1 MRSAPAIE
9 TRSAN
14 LQQFAPQ
21 EVRRRFAEDETELI
35 SQLHSHL
42 VARGASDLEQ
52 LRFLARCDNAE
63 IWRGKGAKTTSEW
76 AAAQLGISRWKAS
89 RMINAGHALAS
100 LPLISA
106 HLERGSL
113 SLDKVIELTRF
124 AAPET
129 EKRLVKW
136 ARRVTPAGI
145 RDRADK
151 LAAKK
156 IEEVKGPIEGRTLSW
171 WHIDED
177 RLWLEGVLPADQGA
191 IVCAAID
198 RLAGT
203 LPDLPPDD
211 GHPELDREYT
221 IAQRRADAI
230 VQLASTQIA
239 KDQDP
244 DLATVVVNV
253 DLKTLASGVGNA
265 EIDLGP
271 SIHFETARRLSC
283 DCRLEVARIDGLGDT
298 VGIDRAS
305 RNVPRWLRRQ
315 LMRRDGHT
323 CQFPGCGATR
333 FLHAHHIWHWSL
345 GGPTNLDNLIAVCP
359 THHKLVHEFGWG
371 VSRSTAGEVTWFRSS
386 GRVHDPGPAP
396 PPDERLDH
404 SHPKRSPLLI
414 EARRYSRLIG
424 VAATF

>member
-1 MRSAPAIE
+1 MSE
-9 TRSAN
+9 VLL
-14 LQQFAPQ
+14 LQA
-21 EVRRRFAEDETELI
+21 
-35 SQLHSHL
+35 
-42 VARGASDLEQ
+42 ARGASDLEQ
-52 LRFLARCDNAE
+52 IRLLARCDDAE
-63 IWRGKGAKTTSEW
+63 IWRGKGAKSTSEW
-76 AAAQLGISRWKAS
+76 AAAQFGIPRWKAS
-89 RMINAGHALAS
+89 RMINAGHALKH
-100 LPLISA
+100 LPVISA

-124 AAPET
+124 ATPET

-151 LAAKK
+151 LAAKPM
-156 IEEVKGPIEGRTLSW
+156 EEVKGPIEGRTLSW
-171 WHIDED
+171 WGIDED
-177 RLWLEGVLPADQGA
+177 RWYLEGVLPADQGA
-191 IVCAAID
+191 VVVAAID

-203 LPDLPPDD
+203 LPDLPPEE
-211 GHPELDREYT
+211 GRPELNREYT
-221 IAQRRADAI
+221 IGQRRADAL
-230 VQLASTQIA
+230 VQLASA
-239 KDQDP
+239 RLADDQDP

-253 DLKTLASGVGNA
+253 DLETLTSGAGNA

-283 DCRLEVARIDGLGDT
+283 DCRLEVATVDGLGNT

-315 LMRRDGHT
+315 LMRRDDHT
-323 CQFPGCGATR
+323 CQFPGCGAQR
-333 FLHAHHIWHWSL
+333 FLHAHHIWHWGL

-359 THHKLVHEFGWG
+359 THHTLVHEFRWG
-371 VSRSTAGEVTWFRSS
+371 VTRSHHGDVTWFKPS

-396 PPDERLDH
+396 PTDEQIPTSSQL
-404 SHPKRSPLLI
+404 KRQPLLV

-424 VAATF
+424 IAASL

>member
-1 MRSAPAIE
+1 MQR
-9 TRSAN
+9 
-14 LQQFAPQ
+14 LQQHEIRHEFEGGKAALL
-21 EVRRRFAEDETELI
+21 EG
-35 SQLHSHL
+35 LHAHL
-42 VARGASDLEQ
+42 KARGTSDREQ
-52 LRFLARCDNAE
+52 LRWLVACDNAE
-63 IWRGKGAKTTSEW
+63 IWRGEGAKSTPEW

-89 RMINAGHALAS
+89 RLINAGHALVQ

-106 HLERGSL
+106 HLEKGSL

-124 AAPET
+124 ATPET
-129 EKRLVKW
+129 ERRLVRW

-156 IEEVKGPIEGRTLSW
+156 VEEVKGPIEARTLTW
-171 WHIDED
+171 WGIDED
-177 RLWLEGVLPADQGA
+177 RWYLEGVLPADQGA
-191 IVCAAID
+191 VVVAAID
-198 RLAGT
+198 RLAGI
-203 LPDLPPDD
+203 LPDLPPDE
-211 GHPELDREYT
+211 GKPELDREYT
-221 IAQRRADAI
+221 VGQRRADAL
-230 VQLASTQIA
+230 VQMASARIA
-239 KDQDP
+239 NDQDP

-253 DLKTLASGVGNA
+253 DLETLTAGIGNA

-283 DCRLEVARIDGLGDT
+283 DCRLEVAKIDGLGNT

-323 CQFPGCGATR
+323 CQFPGCGAQR
-333 FLHAHHIWHWSL
+333 FLHAHHMWHWSL

-371 VSRSTAGEVTWFRSS
+371 VSRGHAGEVTWFKPS

-396 PPDERLDH
+396 PSEEEILRAQP
-404 SHPKRSPLLI
+404 PKRHPMLI

-424 VAATF
+424 IAASL

>member
-1 MRSAPAIE
+1 M
-9 TRSAN
+9 
-14 LQQFAPQ
+14 QQLSQQ
-21 EVRRRFAEDETELI
+21 EVRRRFAEDELELI
-35 SQLHSHL
+35 SELHTHL
-42 VARGASDLEQ
+42 AARGASDLEQ
-52 LRFLARCDNAE
+52 VRFLARCDNAE

-76 AAAQLGISRWKAS
+76 AGAQLGISRWKAS
-89 RMINAGHALAS
+89 RMIAAGHALER
-100 LPLISA
+100 LPVISA

-124 AAPET
+124 ATPET
-129 EKRLVKW
+129 EPKLVKW
-136 ARRVTPAGI
+136 ARRVTPSGI

-156 IEEVKGPIEGRTLSW
+156 MDEVKGPIEARTLSW
-171 WHIDED
+171 SGIDED
-177 RLWLEGVLPADQGA
+177 RWYLEGVLPADQGA
-191 IVCAAID
+191 IVVAAID

-203 LPDLPPDD
+203 LPDLPPDE
-211 GHPELDREYT
+211 GKPELDREYT
-221 IAQRRADAI
+221 IPQRRADAL
-230 VQLASTQIA
+230 VQLASAQLA
-239 KDQDP
+239 SDQDP

-253 DLKTLASGVGNA
+253 DLETLTQGTGNA

-271 SIHFETARRLSC
+271 SIHFETARRLAC

-315 LMRRDGHT
+315 LMRRDHHT
-323 CQFPGCGATR
+323 CQFPGCGAQR
-333 FLHAHHIWHWSL
+333 FLHAHHIWHWGR

-371 VSRSTAGEVTWFRSS
+371 VSRSHSGDVTWFKPS

-396 PPDERLDH
+396 PPDDLIQRTLENEH
-404 SHPKRSPLLI
+404 SPLLI

-424 VAATF
+424 IAATI